1 MNIQCSGGSRS
12 FAKETRALE
21 MRNVVDNDQ
30 LRAVIKA
37 DPPTTTREVD
47 EELHDH
53 ATVIRHLKQIRKV
66 KKLNKWVP
74 HELNANQK
82 K

>member
-1 MNIQCSGGSRS
+1 MIFLLEFKWVIEQCRQLATATTHLVQELLMNIQCSGGSRS

-37 DPPTTTREVD
+37 DPPTTT
-47 EELHDH
+47 
-53 ATVIRHLKQIRKV
+53 
-66 KKLNKWVP
+66 
-74 HELNANQK
+74 
-82 K
+82 